1 MEAKLTVVGGKAN
14 KRDVTLQVPAT
25 IGRSRD
31 ADLTVGHRM
40 ISRKHCE
47 TYLVD
52 GLVMIRDVGSL
63 NGTFVRGKRIREAP
77 LPPGE
82 KFSIG
87 PVTFQINYE
96 YSGDRTKLPP
106 IVPAESPPT
115 EEIRPGKPAEAAASE
130 PAKRSANSRP
140 KKAAA
145 AQPEAPESAKP
156 APSPAAPTKPK
167 PAPAPKPEPAP
178 AATDANEEPDFQLA
192 DDDFELAELPKA
204 TSAKQEPA
212 KATNAKQEPPK
223 KKPAAEQGKAAK
235 DPEDQLLD
243 DFLNDLQ

>member
-1 MEAKLTVVGGKAN
+1 MQAKLTVVGGKAN
-14 KRDVTLQVPAT
+14 KREVTIQVPAT

-47 TYLVD
+47 TYLAD

-63 NGTFVRGKRIREAP
+63 NGTYVHGRRIREAP

-87 PVTFQINYE
+87 PVTFQISYQ
-96 YSGDRTKLPP
+96 YSGDPSTLPP
-106 IVPAESPPT
+106 IVPAEAAPADAAPAKPP
-115 EEIRPGKPAEAAASE
+115 EDAPAKPAEAVPARKGDHADVYAIAE
-130 PAKRSANSRP
+130 PAAQPANSRP
-140 KKAAA
+140 KEARTPKPASPPA
-145 AQPEAPESAKP
+145 AQAKP
-156 APSPAAPTKPK
+156 EPSPAKD
-167 PAPAPKPEPAP
+167 
-178 AATDANEEPDFQLA
+178 DAGEEPDFQLVEVD
-192 DDDFELAELPKA
+192 DDDFELADEALGVK
-204 TSAKQEPA
+204 KDKKEPS
-212 KATNAKQEPPK
+212 K
-223 KKPAAEQGKAAK
+223 KKPAAAAPQGQK